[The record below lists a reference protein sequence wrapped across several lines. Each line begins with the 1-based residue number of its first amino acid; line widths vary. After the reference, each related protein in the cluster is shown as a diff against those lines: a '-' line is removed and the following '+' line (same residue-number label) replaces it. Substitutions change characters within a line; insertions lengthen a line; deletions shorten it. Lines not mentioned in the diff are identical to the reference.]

1 MRDPHKGHEA
11 LRRGRVSVPNGEYF
25 LTLCTDDRRIGLTS
39 PLIALA
45 ILREMQRMMSDR
57 VWQVRCATIMP
68 DHVHAL
74 VVLGERLSLGKAIA
88 RLKAKLC
95 KVITDSS
102 SQWERDFFDR
112 HVRPDDDRVALF
124 LYIFLNPYRAGLC
137 SRSEKWPWYFC
148 RSDDGE
154 WFKDYLEQN
163 LPVPEWLL

>member
-25 LTLCTDDRRIGLTS
+25 LTLSTDDRRIGLTS

-124 LYIFLNPYRAGLC
+124 LYIFPQSI
-137 SRSEKWPWYFC
+137 SR
-148 RSDDGE
+148 RSV
-154 WFKDYLEQN
+154 
-163 LPVPEWLL
+163 LPVRKMAMVFLQVRRLGMVQRLP